1 MNIAT
6 LEHDFANV
14 IRRMEARGVCFDER
28 KAYDLDAKLSSTR
41 SRLQLHGHNTD
52 VVSSRLQVLSEGDQA
67 WVRLAR
73 KGRLHGKVDTN
84 GAISGRCTH
93 TCPNMAST
101 PSVKVEWGREFRE
114 LIVPTRGYKLIG
126 VDANAI
132 ELRCLAHYLYH
143 LDGGAYVSAI
153 INGDIHETN
162 RLAAGIPSRDT
173 TKKFVFAWIYGAGY
187 AKLAKIL
194 GTDVYTARNIINN
207 FLSRISNLSQLR
219 STVEKTLASRG
230 YIRGLDG
237 RHLIPRNSYGSLNIL
252 LQSAGALA
260 MKAATVIL
268 YDDLSSL
275 GYTFGK
281 EWALVLHIHD
291 EMQIEAR
298 DGLENIVAN
307 AAVESIRK
315 AGVAL
320 NLKCPLDGKAIIGNN
335 WAETH

>member
-14 IRRMEARGVCFDER
+14 IRKMEAHGVCFDER
-28 KAYDLDAKLSSTR
+28 KAYDLDARLSAERNKLQKYGR
-41 SRLQLHGHNTD
+41 NTD
-52 VVSSRLQVLSEGDQA
+52 VVSSRLQLLSEGDQA
-67 WVRLAR
+67 WIRLAR
-73 KGRLHGKVDTN
+73 KGRIHGTVDTN

-101 PSVKVEWGREFRE
+101 PSVKVEWGQEFRE
-114 LIVPTRGYKLIG
+114 LIVPTRGYRLIG

-143 LDGGAYVSAI
+143 LDNGEYVSAI
-153 INGDIHETN
+153 VNGDIHETN
-162 RLAAGIPSRDT
+162 RLAAGLPSRDT

-187 AKLAKIL
+187 GKLAKIL
-194 GTDVYTARNIINN
+194 STDEQTARAIVRN
-207 FLSRISNLSQLR
+207 FLSRISHLSKLR
-219 STVEKTLASRG
+219 STVERTLETRG

-237 RHLIPRNSYGSLNIL
+237 RHLIPRNNYGALNIL
-252 LQSAGALA
+252 LQSAGAIA

-268 YDDLSSL
+268 YEDLSDL

-281 EWALVLHIHD
+281 EWALVLHVHD

-298 DGLENIVAN
+298 VGLEDTVAK